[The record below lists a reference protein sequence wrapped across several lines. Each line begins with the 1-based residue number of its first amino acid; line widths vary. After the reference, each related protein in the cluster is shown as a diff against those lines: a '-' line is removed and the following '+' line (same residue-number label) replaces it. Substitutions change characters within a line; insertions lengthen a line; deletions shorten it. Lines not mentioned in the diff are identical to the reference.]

1 MLLTLFSPSVIGR
14 KINIEPA
21 KFIALNS
28 YRIVFAEARRV
39 ISKLYRLLGN
49 NTKVVRNIKT
59 YLRTIMTSP
68 YHVYSDHMVSYIYI
82 LWTWNG

>member
-1 MLLTLFSPSVIGR
+1 MLLTLFSVYLIGR
-14 KINIEPA
+14 KINLEPA

-39 ISKLYRLLGN
+39 ISELYRILGN
-49 NTKVVRNIKT
+49 KTKVVRNIRT
-59 YLRTIMTSP
+59 YLRTIMSSP